1 MPNPYDKIQLL
12 YVLINIP
19 INNLIFISSFSKFQ
33 HQSARFLGPPRE
45 RSPDHLT
52 NSACQINANNN
63 NINHR
68 TCISCT
74 DTCDHNSLKPG
85 HGGGIGIGSGGGH
98 LGPGHLYP
106 DSCHSY
112 DSAPD
117 RLIADR
123 PNYYTDLNRSDCSDA
138 SSGVLNSC
146 IQLKSEPPG
155 GPSSPESSTELPPS
169 GLDECAGCDMPIQV
183 GCESGSSIGELFSCY
198 LLSVI
203 EDHFN
208 NG

>member
-1 MPNPYDKIQLL
+1 MTSHSRVPTAVLL
-12 YVLINIP
+12 DSRATYLETKCIVRCELM
-19 INNLIFISSFSKFQ
+19 Q

-52 NSACQINANNN
+52 NACQINANNN
-63 NINHR
+63 NVNHR

-74 DTCDHNSLKPG
+74 DTCEHNLKPG
-85 HGGGIGIGSGGGH
+85 HVIGGGGGGH

-138 SSGVLNSC
+138 GSGVLNSC

-183 GCESGSSIGELFSCY
+183 GWKCSPY
-198 LLSVI
+198 
-203 EDHFN
+203 
-208 NG
+208 